1 MTGQSAGPGDGCQWH
16 TSTSTLDP
24 AIRPRWMGD
33 GSGSLTSE
41 LGDMQPDGGYTH
53 QRMGSHPQDQLAGGA
68 GDTTN

>member
-1 MTGQSAGPGDGCQWH
+1 
-16 TSTSTLDP
+16 
-24 AIRPRWMGD
+24 
-33 GSGSLTSE
+33 

>member
-1 MTGQSAGPGDGCQWH
+1 MAYQHFHFRSRHQ
-16 TSTSTLDP
+16 TLLE
-24 AIRPRWMGD
+24 GD
-33 GSGSLTSE
+33 GSGSLISE